1 MIAVAV
7 GRRVLW
13 QPAHRGTTVASLL
26 VVTLIAF
33 ENMGVATAMPTLVPA
48 LVGQALYS
56 WPFTAFLV
64 ASVVATV
71 LAGRLCDRRGPSL
84 ALVAGPGVFLAG
96 LVLCG
101 AATNMALLLA
111 GRVLQGL
118 GSGTV
123 LVAVSLLIALVYTD
137 RERPVMYAA
146 NAAAWVLPAVVGPS
160 VAGLVTEHLGWRWV
174 FLGLVPLAALG
185 LALLVPVARR
195 LGPPAASQPRRAEPP
210 AADSRRTAPPQ
221 APPQRR
227 AGIPA
232 ALGAAF
238 GVAALTWAAQH
249 PSPVAIGYGA
259 AGLVALGFALR
270 RLLPPGT
277 VTARAGLPTVV
288 AARALLG
295 GAFAGMEAYL
305 PLTMTEVHGYSPALA
320 GLPLTVSAL
329 GWSAASA
336 LQGRYPDWSRETAL
350 RLGFALVT
358 GSLVLFAFVAR
369 PEVPGWLAFVACVAG
384 GAGMG
389 TGYPA
394 ITLLLYRFSPVA
406 ERGYH
411 TSAMQ
416 LGDWVGSALTVGFG
430 GVLLGLL
437 ASEGAPSNAV
447 VVLATVLAALAL
459 LGVLITRRWPTQG

>member
-1 MIAVAV
+1 MIVAER
-7 GRRVLW
+7 GRGVLW
-13 QPAHRGTTVASLL
+13 TAAHRTTTVASLL

-33 ENMGVATAMPTLVPA
+33 ENMGVATAMPTLVSA
-48 LVGQALYS
+48 LGGQALYS

-71 LAGRLCDRRGPSL
+71 LSGRLCDRRGPAF
-84 ALVAGPGVFLAG
+84 ALVTGPAIFLAG
-96 LVLCG
+96 LILCG
-101 AATNMALLLA
+101 SARNMAMLLG

-146 NAAAWVLPAVVGPS
+146 NAAAWILPAVVGPS
-160 VAGLVTEHLGWRWV
+160 IAGLVTERFGWRWV
-174 FLGLVPLAALG
+174 FLGLVPLAVVG
-185 LALLVPVARR
+185 LVLLVPVARR
-195 LGPPAASQPRRAEPP
+195 LGPPEPGERHQRAT
-210 AADSRRTAPPQ
+210 TA
-221 APPQRR
+221 
-227 AGIPA
+227 A
-232 ALGAAF
+232 ALAAAV

-249 PSPVAIGYGA
+249 PSPLALGYGVG
-259 AGLVALGFALR
+259 GLVALGFALR

-277 VTARAGLPTVV
+277 VTARPGLPTVV

-295 GAFAGMEAYL
+295 GAFGGMEAYL
-305 PLTMTEVHGYSPALA
+305 PLTMSEVHGYHPAAA

-336 LQGRYPDWSRETAL
+336 LQGRHPDWSREVAL
-350 RLGFALVT
+350 RLGFGLVAV
-358 GSLVLFAFVAR
+358 SLVLFGFVSQ
-369 PEVPGWLAFVACVAG
+369 PWFPGWVAFVACAIG

-394 ITLLLYRFSPVA
+394 IALLLFRFSPVA
-406 ERGYH
+406 ERGFN

-416 LGDWVGSALTVGFG
+416 LGDWVGNALTVGLG

-437 ASEGAPSNAV
+437 ASARQPSNAV
-447 VVLATVLAALAL
+447 VVLATVLVGLAL
-459 LGVLITRRWPTQG
+459 LGVVITRRWPTHE